1 MKGCSFALKKIGI
14 LMCISAVSIIILLV
28 LDNFVS
34 KIYVSRYFK
43 LGYVN
48 NVSLVRQ
55 SDNEIVLA
63 TDNYSTIQVV
73 SEEIPKKYKNLS
85 REDLFYFLERDFE
98 EKNKNYH
105 LINYDEIVLGRQN
118 YSCNQYL
125 YEKDGYQTLFLI
137 LIVKG
142 YVIKMNYC
150 ASNQYFDFELEEFYR
165 IVNNIEVI

>member
-1 MKGCSFALKKIGI
+1 
-14 LMCISAVSIIILLV
+14 MCISAVSIIILLV

-43 LGYVN
+43 L
-48 NVSLVRQ
+48 
-55 SDNEIVLA
+55 
-63 TDNYSTIQVV
+63 V

-105 LINYDEIVLGRQN
+105 LINYDEIVLGHQN

-137 LIVKG
+137 LIAKG